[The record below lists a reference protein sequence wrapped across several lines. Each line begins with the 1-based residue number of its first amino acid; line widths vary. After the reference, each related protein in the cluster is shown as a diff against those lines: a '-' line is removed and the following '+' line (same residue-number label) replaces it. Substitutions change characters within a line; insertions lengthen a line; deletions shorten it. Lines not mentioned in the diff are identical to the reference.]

1 VVLLSAAA
9 DPQTR
14 ASLKALAATIRA
26 TAN

>member
-1 VVLLSAAA
+1 VLLSAAA